1 MLFSFSLFIL
11 LIMIL
16 ALDAFTAGLSYG
28 MEKVHVPVLSV
39 FLIAALSGLM
49 LTLSMTAGDLLLT
62 LIPATLTKTVS
73 FLVLFLLSVYKLYDA
88 FTQFHRSDRALTTDH
103 ISRRI
108 NSRDT
113 TVHSGKEA
121 CLLGL
126 ALSVDNTSAGLC
138 TGSGSLSPLLLFFL
152 TTVVHLIAIQT
163 GLCAGRLLIRKS
175 SHHFAWLGAAVLML
189 LSFLRL
195 F

>member
-88 FTQFHRSDRALTTDH
+88 FPQFHRSDRALTTDH

-113 TVHSGKEA
+113 AVLSGKEA

-126 ALSVDNTSAGLC
+126 ALSIDNISAGLC